1 MTLKTGRAVA
11 LAGWLASGVL
21 GCGGS
26 TPMDMWIS
34 RDPDAG
40 RDFDAPARE
49 VRPFDGNAGGA
60 SGAGGAGGTGGTGND
75 TGVAGT
81 TGTAGDGAGT
91 GGDTGSGGAGGTS

>member
-1 MTLKTGRAVA
+1 MTPKTGRAVA
-11 LAGWLASGVL
+11 LAAWLASAAL

-40 RDFDAPARE
+40 SDFDAPMRE
-49 VRPFDGNAGGA
+49 VRPSDGRGGG
-60 SGAGGAGGTGGTGND
+60 SGGAGGTGGTGGD
-75 TGVAGT
+75 TAGGGT
-81 TGTAGDGAGT
+81 TGTAGDGAGA